1 MPRRSDWP
9 ESLTPAAFQIL
20 LSLADEDRHGLGIMD
35 EVEGR
40 TAGDVALGP
49 GSLYGTIKR
58 LREVGFV
65 DESRGRRD
73 PGGRDDP
80 RRRYYAITPRGRDAL
95 AREARRLE
103 MMVRAARAKAV
114 LEARRK

>member
-9 ESLTPAAFQIL
+9 DSLTPAAFQIL
-20 LSLADEDRHGLGIMD
+20 LALADEDRHGLGIVD
-35 EVEGR
+35 EVESR
-40 TAGDVALGP
+40 TGGGVALGP

-58 LREVGFV
+58 LRESGLI
-65 DESRGRRD
+65 DTADGGPS
-73 PGGRDDP
+73 PGPDDP

-95 AREARRLE
+95 AREAQRLE

-114 LEARRK
+114 LKAEKR

>member
-9 ESLTPAAFQIL
+9 DSLTPAAFQIL
-20 LSLADEDRHGLGIMD
+20 LALADEDRHGLGIMD

-40 TAGDVALGP
+40 TSGDVALGP

-58 LREVGFV
+58 LRETGFI
-65 DESRGRRD
+65 DEALERTD
-73 PGGRDDP
+73 PGNGDDP
-80 RRRYYAITPRGRDAL
+80 RRRYYRITTRGRGAL
-95 AREARRLE
+95 AREAGRLE

-114 LEARRK
+114 LRAEKK